1 MAGPS
6 TRFTTRLITNLP
18 RPVRWLIPAGLF
30 VLGLLILATAADL
43 GGMQVGWMRAHLT
56 FSALFGALGCFLVAR
71 SAAGR
76 AREVMGWIGAVV
88 TVWALAEVIRD
99 IQLIQGMPGADILA
113 DIIFLAA
120 LPFTAMAYRAA
131 LRARLSPSDE
141 AAVYLDAAIVFF
153 GSAAALLIIFGNAAG
168 QHVAGPVDL
177 AYAIFFLATALS
189 ALLLNVALLIER
201 RARGGYLVVLGSV
214 LLGAGFL
221 WRLAAPSGL
230 GVDGAGVPQY
240 FLSIGVVV
248 AMLGTVTWS
257 DVVDEHP
264 AYVRAA
270 ARIRAGMPMGG
281 VAITPVL
288 LILMLVR
295 PQEHLITDLIA
306 GGALGLLLIT
316 VAIRQTS
323 LLRGRESASVREQEL
338 HREVTRAEAKYRT
351 LVERQPGV
359 VYLAEP
365 GAGGR
370 WHYVSPQI
378 EEMLGFS
385 PEEWTNDASL
395 WARQVHPDDHD
406 RVILADAAAGESGRP
421 QRFEYRMLSRDGREV
436 WVLDDLNPSQGD
448 PDQPMLLQGILLD
461 ITEQKRAEAA
471 LRASDEQMRV
481 IIETAS
487 YAFVGMDVAGRIVEW
502 NQQAERIFGW
512 TREEAYDRQ
521 LHELIIPPAQRE
533 AHRRGMEHYLATGE
547 GPILSKRIEVSAL
560 NRDGREF
567 PVDLTIWPVHTGG
580 EVRFSALVDDIT
592 VRKQLEEQLRQQ
604 ALHDPL
610 TGLANRVLF
619 ADRVQHALQVAPS
632 ADRGSVAILFIG
644 LDDFKSINDGL
655 GHHAGD
661 ELLVAVAKRVSTG
674 LGPADTAARFGGD
687 EFAVLVEG
695 SDHARP
701 ARLAA
706 TVLRLI
712 AEPFEIRDKQ
722 VQITGSIG
730 IALNGPGVASAEE
743 LVRNA
748 DLAMSAAKSQGKG
761 HSELYQ
767 GRMHREALRRLDLK
781 AALESAIADDR
792 LEVHYQPIVRL
803 SDGLITGFEALLRW
817 FGGDD
822 EPMPMDEVIPI
833 AEESGLIVQIGRM
846 VLQRACAQARL
857 WQMDPSTAGID
868 IAVNVS
874 AWQLESGSLVADVRA
889 ALEESG
895 LPPSSLIVEMTE
907 SALIKENLPTIR
919 ALRELR
925 ALGVRLALDDFGTGY
940 SSLSHLRQFPIDIL
954 KIDRTFVASVARRR
968 EGALVRSIIDLG
980 RTMNV
985 AIIAEGIET
994 AAQAD
999 ELEAMEC
1006 TLGQGF
1012 YFGRAVPADAVGEL
1026 LTIGRLPARPARRP
1040 RARSA

>member
-1 MAGPS
+1 M
-6 TRFTTRLITNLP
+6 ITSLP
-18 RPVRWLIPAGLF
+18 PPVRGLVPAGVV
-30 VLGLLILATAADL
+30 VLGILIFATAADL
-43 GGMQVGWMRAHLT
+43 GGMQVGWTRAHLT
-56 FSALFGALGCFLVAR
+56 FSALFSALGCFLVAR
-71 SAAGR
+71 SAVGR
-76 AREVMGWIGAVV
+76 AREVMGWITAAVV
-88 TVWALAEVIRD
+88 LWALAELIRD
-99 IQLIQGMPGADILA
+99 LQLIQGAQGVPSLA
-113 DIIFLAA
+113 DVAFLAV
-120 LPFTAMAYRAA
+120 LPLTAMAYRAA
-131 LRARLSPSDE
+131 LRGRLPFSDE
-141 AAVYLDAAIVFF
+141 TAVYLDAAIVFL
-153 GSAAALLIIFGNAAG
+153 GCAAALTIAFGAAAE
-168 QHVAGPVDL
+168 QRVAGFVDL
-177 AYAIFFLATALS
+177 AYGIFFLATAL
-189 ALLLNVALLIER
+189 ATLLLDVALLAER
-201 RARGGYLVVLGSV
+201 RLRGAYLILLGLI

-221 WRLAAPSGL
+221 WRLAAPPTGGL
-230 GVDGAGVPQY
+230 HEGGVPQY

-248 AMLGTVTWS
+248 AMLGTVTWN
-257 DVVDEHP
+257 DLVDEHP
-264 AYVRAA
+264 AYARVA
-270 ARIRAGMPMGG
+270 ARIRAGLPIGA
-281 VAITPVL
+281 VAIAPVL
-288 LILMLVR
+288 LVLMLVQA
-295 PQEHLITDLIA
+295 QEGLIA
-306 GGALGLLLIT
+306 DVVGGGALGLLLIT

-323 LLRGRESASVREQEL
+323 LLRGRESAVGREREL
-338 HREVTRAEAKYRT
+338 HREVTQAEAKYRT
-351 LVERQPGV
+351 LVEQQPGV

-365 GAGGR
+365 GARGR

-378 EEMLGFS
+378 EAMLGFTS
-385 PEEWTNDASL
+385 EEWTSDASL

-406 RVILADAAAGESGRP
+406 RVMLADAAAGVSGRP

-436 WVLDDLNPSQGD
+436 WVLDDLNPLQPG
-448 PDQPMLLQGILLD
+448 PDQPALLQGILLD

-471 LRASDEQMRV
+471 LRANEEQLRV
-481 IIETAS
+481 IVETAS

-512 TREEAYDRQ
+512 TREEAYNRP

-547 GPILSKRIEVSAL
+547 GPILSRRIEVSAL

-567 PVDLTIWPVHTGG
+567 PVDLTIWPVRTGG

-592 VRKQLEEQLRQQ
+592 VRKQLEEQLREQ

-619 ADRVQHALQVAPS
+619 ADRVQRALQVAPS
-632 ADRGSVAILFIG
+632 ADRGSVAILFVG

-661 ELLVAVAKRVSTG
+661 ELLVAVANRVSTG

-706 TVLRLI
+706 SVLRLI
-712 AEPFEIRDKQ
+712 AEPFEIRGKQ

-730 IALNGPGVASAEE
+730 IAMNGPGGASAEE
-743 LVRNA
+743 LMRNA
-748 DLAMSAAKSQGKG
+748 DLAMSAAKSHGKG

-781 AALESAIADDR
+781 AALESAIAEER

-803 SDGLITGFEALLRW
+803 ADGLITGFEALLRW
-817 FGGDD
+817 FGDDD
-822 EPMPMDEVIPI
+822 EPIPLEEVIPI
-833 AEESGLIVQIGRM
+833 AEESGLIVPIGRM
-846 VLQRACAQARL
+846 VLQRACAEARE
-857 WQMDPSTAGID
+857 WQRDPLTAGID

-874 AWQLESGSLVADVRA
+874 AGQLESGSLVADVRA

-895 LPPSSLIVEMTE
+895 LLPSSLIVEMTE

-940 SSLSHLRQFPIDIL
+940 SSLSHLRQFPIDIV
-954 KIDRTFVASVARRR
+954 KIDRTFVGSVARRR

-985 AIIAEGIET
+985 AVIAEGIET

-1012 YFGRAVPADAVGEL
+1012 YFGRAVPAQAAREL
-1026 LTIGRLPARPARRP
+1026 LAVGRLPARSARRQ
-1040 RARSA
+1040 RAQSA